1 MQQAILECKKGSV
14 YYWYTNIDF
23 TKRTVFLLHGLTA
36 NHAMFDKQIE
46 FLSGKY
52 NVIVWDA
59 PAHGKSRPYSNF
71 SYEDAVAVMLHI
83 LNKLYIVYIY
93 SFCISVYKTV
103 DGNTIQFIAEFWL
116 KMN

>member
-71 SYEDAVAVMLHI
+71 SYEDAAVVM
-83 LNKLYIVYIY
+83 
-93 SFCISVYKTV
+93 YKY
-103 DGNTIQFIAEFWL
+103 
-116 KMN
+116 

>member
-1 MQQAILECKKGSV
+1 MQQAILECKKGPV

-23 TKRTVFLLHGLTA
+23 AKRTVFLLHGLTA

-59 PAHGKSRPYSNF
+59 PAHGQSMGGYIAQSFISRYPEMVIGFVSID
-71 SYEDAVAVMLHI
+71 STDRMDV
-83 LNKLYIVYIY
+83 
-93 SFCISVYKTV
+93 
-103 DGNTIQFIAEFWL
+103 
-116 KMN
+116 